1 MDRVDQI
8 MLWSNVCSHCVC
20 NEACT
25 CTYVY
30 VVSSV
35 HMYMYVGTCTLLYTC
50 TCMYIYVYVPS
61 FTVALHKQF
70 STILT
75 ILRANLSVKFHAES
89 IVHGICCCMFWYN
102 YYVHEHEIV
111 VVYGVWYV
119 CLQ

>member
-1 MDRVDQI
+1 MAVRSQGSCGSLI
-8 MLWSNVCSHCVC
+8 LI
-20 NEACT
+20 
-25 CTYVY
+25 
-30 VVSSV
+30 
-35 HMYMYVGTCTLLYTC
+35 MYVGTCTLLYTC

-61 FTVALHKQF
+61 FTVALQKQF

-75 ILRANLSVKFHAES
+75 RLRVNLSVKFHAES

-102 YYVHEHEIV
+102 YVHEYVIV